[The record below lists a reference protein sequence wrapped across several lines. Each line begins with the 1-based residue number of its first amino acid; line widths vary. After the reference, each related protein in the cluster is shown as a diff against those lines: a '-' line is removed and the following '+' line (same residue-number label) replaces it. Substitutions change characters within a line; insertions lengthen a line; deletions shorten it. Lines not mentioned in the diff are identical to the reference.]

1 MNSNLLRTTL
11 ICLTL
16 FTVHF
21 AHADSTGSS
30 LRCGIHSITT
40 GWHLSQ
46 ILHHCGEPESTET
59 YHYDTPSPDTDIVVV
74 ELVYTSSSGKWLLRF
89 LDERLAK
96 IESIANGEQP

>member
-1 MNSNLLRTTL
+1 MNRIILCITL

-16 FTVHF
+16 FTALP

-30 LRCGIHSITT
+30 LRCGRHLITT

-59 YHYDTPSPDTDIVVV
+59 YHYDTPSPSTDIVVV
-74 ELVYTSSSGKWLLRF
+74 ELVYSGKWLLRF
-89 LDERLAK
+89 LDGRLAL
-96 IESIANGEQP
+96 IESIPSGEQP